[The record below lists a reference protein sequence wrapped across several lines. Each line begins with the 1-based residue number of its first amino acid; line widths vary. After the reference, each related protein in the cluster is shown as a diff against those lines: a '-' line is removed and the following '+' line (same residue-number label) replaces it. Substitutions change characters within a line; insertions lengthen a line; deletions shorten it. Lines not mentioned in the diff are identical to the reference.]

1 MGLRLRYLYII
12 LLILCYSSV
21 TQALHI
27 PKIIL
32 NDSAHYAFKKHQIGF
47 FEDTSTALTIYNF
60 LSPNADIDFVPM
72 NTIKENRGF
81 SSSAFWLKIDIKND
95 GYNTHFYYFTIEYP
109 LLNDVRFFKVQD
121 SVIKDVVIT
130 GENFP
135 YNSRQIQDRFFIF
148 KLEIP
153 GNTEA
158 SYYIRVFNIGEA
170 TRLPIT
176 MTSIND
182 STGMHARNDFFSSIY
197 YGYIL
202 FSIIFLLFMYFEFR
216 RLHFLFLALYTFCM
230 ALFLFIVDGYAF
242 QFLWPNFTY
251 ISNISIIF
259 FAILSGISLLV
270 FTNIFLETHQTIKKI
285 SRVLYAIASL
295 VFIWNLF
302 PYPYNYHSFIS
313 ANVFTVIVVCFIGG
327 LAIYKY
333 SKQKSHFNILFIL
346 SLTFIIT
353 MVFVYVLR
361 NFAIIDIPFISSNSI
376 KLGLAGQITLLSVAT
391 ITQFREFF
399 QKSNKF
405 LEEMIQKRTVL
416 ISTQNSQLQEQNKK
430 IAQQYKE
437 IKQSMTYAKRLQNA
451 ILPNKY
457 KFSSVF
463 KDHLILYKPRDIVS
477 GDFYWIAEKR
487 KKTYIV
493 TADCTGHG
501 IPGAFLSML
510 GISFLNQIVSK
521 NHDIS
526 PHDILHKLGLL
537 FSETINN
544 HEDHMTRDSMDIS
557 VCLLDHTT
565 KVMEYAG
572 AYNPIYIV
580 RNQELYELTVDKC
593 SLQKDY
599 AAEMPKFTNKAF
611 TLQESDRVYMFTD
624 GYADQFGGEMNK
636 RFSKRRFKQLLVQ
649 SSNLSMLE
657 QKTMLET
664 THDNWKGKHEQVDDM
679 LILGFEI

>member
-1 MGLRLRYLYII
+1 
-12 LLILCYSSV
+12 
-21 TQALHI
+21 
-27 PKIIL
+27 
-32 NDSAHYAFKKHQIGF
+32 
-47 FEDTSTALTIYNF
+47 
-60 LSPNADIDFVPM
+60 
-72 NTIKENRGF
+72 
-81 SSSAFWLKIDIKND
+81 
-95 GYNTHFYYFTIEYP
+95 
-109 LLNDVRFFKVQD
+109 DVRFFKVQD
-121 SVIKDVVIT
+121 SIIKDVVIT

-135 YNSRQIQDRFFIF
+135 YKSRQIQNRFFIF
-148 KLEIP
+148 KIEIP
-153 GNTEA
+153 INSQIT
-158 SYYIRVFNIGEA
+158 YYIRVFNVGEA
-170 TRLPIT
+170 TRLPLSLTHIDET
-176 MTSIND
+176 ANIQ
-182 STGMHARNDFFSSIY
+182 ARSDFFSSIY

-202 FSIIFLLFMYFEFR
+202 FSIIFLVFMYLEFKR
-216 RLHFLFLALYTFCM
+216 IHFLFLALYTFSM
-230 ALFLFIVDGYAF
+230 AFFLFIVDGYAF

-259 FAILSGISLLV
+259 FALISAVSLLY
-270 FTNIFLETHQTIKKI
+270 FTNIFLESHTIVKNI
-285 SRVLYAIASL
+285 TQVLSAIAIII
-295 VFIWNLF
+295 FIWNLF
-302 PYPYNYHSFIS
+302 PYPYNYFSFIS
-313 ANVFTVIVVCFIGG
+313 VNIFSMIVVCFIAI

-333 SKQKSHFNILFIL
+333 YKNRNHYNTLFLFSLIFIL
-346 SLTFIIT
+346 LTVLIY
-353 MVFVYVLR
+353 VFR
-361 NFAIIDIPFISSNSI
+361 NFAIFDIPIISANSI
-376 KLGLAGQITLLSVAT
+376 KLGLAGQITLLSVST

-416 ISTQNSQLQEQNKK
+416 ISSQNNQLQEQNKK

-544 HEDHMTRDSMDIS
+544 HEDNMTRDSMDIS
-557 VCLLDHTT
+557 ICLIDHTT
-565 KVMEYAG
+565 KIMEYAG
-572 AYNPIYIV
+572 AYNPIYII
-580 RNQELYELTVDKC
+580 RNQELYELTVDKF
-593 SLQKDY
+593 SLHKDY
-599 AAEMPKFTNKAF
+599 ASEMPKFTNKIY
-611 TLQESDRVYMFTD
+611 TLQENDRVFMFTD
-624 GYADQFGGEMNK
+624 GYADQFGGENNK
-636 RFSKRRFKQLLVQ
+636 RYSKRRFKQLLVQ
-649 SSNLSMLE
+649 SASKPMSE
-657 QKTMLET
+657 QKTILEM
-664 THDNWKGKHEQVDDM
+664 THDNWKGKLEQVDDI
-679 LILGFEI
+679 LVLGFEI

>member
-1 MGLRLRYLYII
+1 LKLHIIHIVTFISISSFAFATHIPII
-12 LLILCYSSV
+12 LL
-21 TQALHI
+21 
-27 PKIIL
+27 
-32 NDSAHYAFKKHQIGF
+32 NDSTHYSLQKHSVGF
-47 FEDTSTALTIYNF
+47 FEDTSTTLTIYDVI
-60 LSPNADIDFVPM
+60 SPQTDIDFTPM
-72 NTIKENRGF
+72 DKVKENRGF
-81 SSSAFWLKIDIKND
+81 SSSAFWLKMEFKND
-95 GYNTHFYYFTIEYP
+95 GNHTHYYHLTIEYP

-121 SVIKDVVIT
+121 SIIKDVVIT

-135 YNSRQIQDRFFIF
+135 YKSRQIQNRFFIF
-148 KLEIP
+148 KIEIP
-153 GNTEA
+153 INSQIT
-158 SYYIRVFNIGEA
+158 YYIRVFNVGEA
-170 TRLPIT
+170 TRLPLSLTHIDET
-176 MTSIND
+176 ANIQ
-182 STGMHARNDFFSSIY
+182 ARSDFFSSIY

-202 FSIIFLLFMYFEFR
+202 FSIIFLVFMYLEFKR
-216 RLHFLFLALYTFCM
+216 IHFLFLALYTFSM
-230 ALFLFIVDGYAF
+230 AFFLFIVDGYAF

-259 FAILSGISLLV
+259 FALISAVSLLY
-270 FTNIFLETHQTIKKI
+270 FTNIFLESHTIVKNI
-285 SRVLYAIASL
+285 TQVLSAIAIII
-295 VFIWNLF
+295 FIWNLF
-302 PYPYNYHSFIS
+302 PYPYNYFSFIS
-313 ANVFTVIVVCFIGG
+313 VNIFSMIVVCFIAI

-333 SKQKSHFNILFIL
+333 YKNRNHYNTLFLFSLIFIL
-346 SLTFIIT
+346 LTVLIY
-353 MVFVYVLR
+353 VFR
-361 NFAIIDIPFISSNSI
+361 NFAIFDIPIISANSI
-376 KLGLAGQITLLSVAT
+376 KLGLAGQITLLSVST

-416 ISTQNSQLQEQNKK
+416 ISSQNNQLQEQNKK

-544 HEDHMTRDSMDIS
+544 HEDNMTRDSMDIS
-557 VCLLDHTT
+557 ICLIDHTT
-565 KVMEYAG
+565 KIMEYAG
-572 AYNPIYIV
+572 AYNPIYII
-580 RNQELYELTVDKC
+580 RNQELYELTVDKF
-593 SLQKDY
+593 SLHKDY
-599 AAEMPKFTNKAF
+599 ASEMPKFTNKIY
-611 TLQESDRVYMFTD
+611 TLQENDRVFMFTD
-624 GYADQFGGEMNK
+624 GYADQFGGENNK
-636 RFSKRRFKQLLVQ
+636 RYSKRRFKQLLVQ
-649 SSNLSMLE
+649 SASKPMSE
-657 QKTMLET
+657 QKTILEM
-664 THDNWKGKHEQVDDM
+664 THDNWKGKLEQVDDI
-679 LILGFEI
+679 LVLGFEI